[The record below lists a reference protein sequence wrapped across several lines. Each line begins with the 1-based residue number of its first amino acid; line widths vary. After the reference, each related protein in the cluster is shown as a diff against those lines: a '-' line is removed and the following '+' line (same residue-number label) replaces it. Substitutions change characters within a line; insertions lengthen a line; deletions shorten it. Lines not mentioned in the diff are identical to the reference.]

1 MSYEVLAFFSTLLLP
16 ISSFAVDA
24 IKPPPNVILS
34 TSAVP
39 QPLLEARLSMDGVNR
54 TAYRG
59 KVSDQLINTV
69 LIKTDSGVGAG
80 VVLDREA
87 TSANF
92 DFFDEDL
99 LDQFTLI
106 VTNFHVI
113 ESGEPPSVFFASEES
128 LSLERSSAVAA
139 EVIGTLPLKDLAL
152 LSIKQRPAHVIGVSI
167 QETTNRNIG
176 DSVSAVGHPVGAL
189 WTYTKGYI
197 SQIRKNHSWRYND
210 RTELTADVIQT
221 QTPISGGNSG
231 GPLFDSTGNLI
242 GIIAMGSKTGQ
253 NINYAVAANEISL
266 LAPAIKQSL
275 KVLKDKRRWDWQF
288 AQNYLSD
295 AFSIV
300 QTGQEDGVFYQLY
313 NARSNKEFELLL
325 LFTDK
330 DSAPIFFYE
339 NEVQGEVYEFLL
351 DPDHNNQGAWHS
363 DHKAKRRNRR

>member
-1 MSYEVLAFFSTLLLP
+1 
-16 ISSFAVDA
+16 
-24 IKPPPNVILS
+24 
-34 TSAVP
+34 
-39 QPLLEARLSMDGVNR
+39 MDGVNR

-300 QTGQEDGVFYQLY
+300 QTGQEDGVFINCTTLDRT
-313 NARSNKEFELLL
+313 RSSSYYSYSRTKIQHRSFS
-325 LFTDK
+325 TK
-330 DSAPIFFYE
+330 TKSK
-339 NEVQGEVYEFLL
+339 GRSHEFLL
-351 DPDHNNQGAWHS
+351 DPDHNNQGAWY
-363 DHKAKRRNRR
+363 KATIRQKGEIVAEGWDFDGDFQIDYFN